1 MRAVIYAR
9 YSSDLQSAAS
19 IEDQVRLCRE
29 RVEHECG
36 TVVETY
42 ADYAISGSSLRNR
55 PSMQALLNQA
65 KSGTF
70 DYVVAEA
77 LDRVSRDQEDFAA
90 IYKRLRHSDVRLV
103 TLAEGEIS
111 ELHVGL
117 KGTMNAQFLKDLAQK
132 IRPPCRNA
140 MSCLLNSPSDLL
152 STSNTPYGEPSP

>member
-9 YSSDLQSAAS
+9 YSSELQSAAS

-29 RVEHECG
+29 RVEDEGG

-55 PSMQALLNQA
+55 PSMQALLKQA

-77 LDRVSRDQEDFAA
+77 LDRVSRDQEDIAA
-90 IYKRLRHSDVRLV
+90 IYKRLRHSDVRLL

-111 ELHVGL
+111 ELHATHPSTPEQLRRGRRSTDQKL
-117 KGTMNAQFLKDLAQK
+117 PAEAQ
-132 IRPPCRNA
+132 
-140 MSCLLNSPSDLL
+140 
-152 STSNTPYGEPSP
+152 SNDGPV